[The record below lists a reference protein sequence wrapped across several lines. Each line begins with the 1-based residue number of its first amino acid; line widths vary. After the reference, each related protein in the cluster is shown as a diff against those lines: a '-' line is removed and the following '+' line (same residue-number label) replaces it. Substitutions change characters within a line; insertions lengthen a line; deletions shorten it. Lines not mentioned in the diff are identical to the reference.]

1 MSLNTDGDNGDN
13 GDIRKKIIEFIKNEG
28 YQYTEGDQEF
38 DDETNDLFGKDGT
51 LIEISITIGID
62 NEVMKQIVFIRKWN
76 GKFVIPIPAMQV
88 I

>member
-62 NEVMKQIVFIRKWN
+62 NEVMKQIMEV
-76 GKFVIPIPAMQV
+76 GHS
-88 I
+88 